1 MIHEITE
8 QTEAVL
14 NLAHALKKEMHKPQI
29 ELKGRHW
36 ASLRGQVQKYGQK
49 KGVLLDPSDAD
60 LCRFVLEMGV
70 DDLAK
75 RFRNIGPRRA
85 KALFN
90 EALDY
95 LDEEIQEAELAR
107 RW

>member
-14 NLAHALKKEMHKPQI
+14 NLAHALKKEMEKPLTEQ
-29 ELKGRHW
+29 LLGRHW
-36 ASLRGQVQKYGQK
+36 TSLRSQVKKFGQK
-49 KGVLLDPSDAD
+49 KGMLLDPSDAD

-75 RFRNIGPRRA
+75 RFRNIGPCRA
-85 KALFN
+85 KALFD
-90 EALDY
+90 EAVDY
-95 LDEEIQEAELAR
+95 LDEEIQELNAC
-107 RW
+107 W